1 MESKLV
7 DHIVDTVKLWW
18 SNRSS
23 GPEPEGER
31 ILAQSSTLQ
40 TWKAPGP
47 TNCEARKMNMKINQ
61 RFTNDTIH

>member
-23 GPEPEGER
+23 GPEPEGAHIGATQYAPNLE
-31 ILAQSSTLQ
+31 STRTYKL
-40 TWKAPGP
+40 
-47 TNCEARKMNMKINQ
+47 
-61 RFTNDTIH
+61 